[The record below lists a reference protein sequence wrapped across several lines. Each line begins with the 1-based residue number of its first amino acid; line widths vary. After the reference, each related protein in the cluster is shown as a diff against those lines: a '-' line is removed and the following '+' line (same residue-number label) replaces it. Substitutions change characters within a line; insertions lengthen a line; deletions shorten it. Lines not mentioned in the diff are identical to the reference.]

1 VLGIAA
7 ALSPPA
13 AGVDL
18 ATGLLLTACGG
29 AALARG
35 RGPLLFVAGLAW
47 LAGDA
52 WNVLLYA
59 HRGPLT
65 HVLLGASPV
74 TLLAYVDG
82 LIAPLA
88 RSPWPTIALA
98 VAIVAA
104 AAVRFRRR
112 APVVIAALVAAP
124 LVMEAI
130 GKLAQKDTA
139 ALATWWY
146 DLAIATA
153 GVAVVLGMRSR
164 AMETLVIELA
174 SEPQALQAALAR
186 AVGDP
191 TLQVAYRVGGGWVDE
206 AGRPTHVPAPGG
218 PRTVRVVDDLAALV
232 HDPAVL
238 RDETLARSVDAAVRL
253 ALATVRLQA
262 DVAARVREVERS
274 RRRLVEAGAAERRRL
289 REQLRTGAEAR
300 LAAARAELAQAP
312 VAAPLRAELG
322 AAHDDL
328 RRFAQGIHPRTLTE
342 HGLAAALAE
351 LARQA
356 AVRVE
361 LTVPP
366 RRFPSPQE
374 TVAYFVCAES
384 LTNVAKYAPAAS
396 VRIGVSAGPH
406 LLVTVADDGPGG
418 ADPAAGSG
426 LRGLV
431 DRVDALGG
439 TLTVSSPSGHG
450 TTVTARVPL
459 PVAEGSAA

>member
-18 ATGLLLTACGG
+18 ATGLLLTGCGG

-35 RGPLLFVAGLAW
+35 RGPLLLVAGLAW

-52 WNVLLYA
+52 WSALLYA

-65 HVLLGASPV
+65 HVLLGGSPV

-82 LIAPLA
+82 LIPPLA

-104 AAVRFRRR
+104 AAFRFRRR

-124 LVMEAI
+124 LVMEAV

-139 ALATWWY
+139 ALAAWWY
-146 DLAIATA
+146 DLAIAAA
-153 GVAVVLGMRSR
+153 GVAAALGMRSR
-164 AMETLVIELA
+164 AMEALVIELA

-191 TLQVAYRVGGGWVDE
+191 TLEVAYRVGDGWTDE
-206 AGRPTHVPAPGG
+206 AGRPTHVPAGTS
-218 PRTVRVVDDLAALV
+218 RTVRVIDDLAALV
-232 HDPAVL
+232 YDPAVL

-274 RRRLVEAGAAERRRL
+274 RRRLVEAGAVERRRL

-300 LAAARAELAQAP
+300 LAAARAELGQAP
-312 VAAPLRAELG
+312 EAAALRAELS

-328 RRFAQGIHPRTLTE
+328 RRFAQGIHPRALSE

-356 AVRVE
+356 TMPVE

-366 RRFPSPQE
+366 DRFPSPQE

-384 LTNVAKYAPAAS
+384 LTNVAKYAPAAAA
-396 VRIGVSAGPH
+396 RISVSAGSH
-406 LLVTVADDGPGG
+406 LHVTVADDGPGG
-418 ADPAAGSG
+418 AEPAAGSG
-426 LRGLV
+426 LRGLA

-439 TLTVSSPSGHG
+439 TLTVSSPPGRG
-450 TTVTARVPL
+450 TTVTARLPL
-459 PVAEGSAA
+459 LLAAGSAA

>member
-1 VLGIAA
+1 VLGLAA
-7 ALSPPA
+7 ALSLPP
-13 AGVDL
+13 AGVDV

-35 RGPLLFVAGLAW
+35 RGPLLLVAGLAW
-47 LAGDA
+47 LAGDIWSA
-52 WNVLLYA
+52 LLYA

-65 HVLLGASPV
+65 HVLLGFSPV
-74 TLLAYVDG
+74 TLLAYIDG

-98 VAIVAA
+98 VAVLAA
-104 AAVRFRRR
+104 AAFRFRRR

-124 LVMEAI
+124 LVIEAI
-130 GKLAQKDTA
+130 GKLAHKDAA
-139 ALATWWY
+139 ALAAWWY
-146 DLAIATA
+146 DAAIAVA
-153 GVAVVLGMRSR
+153 GIAAALGTRSR

-191 TLQVAYRVGGGWVDE
+191 TLQVAYRVGDGWVDE
-206 AGRPTHVPAPGG
+206 AGRPTHLPASG

-253 ALATVRLQA
+253 ALTTVRLQA
-262 DVAARVREVERS
+262 DVAARVREVEQS

-289 REQLRTGAEAR
+289 REQLRTGAEAH
-300 LAAARAELAQAP
+300 LAAARADLEQAPNAAALQDELA
-312 VAAPLRAELG
+312 AAR
-322 AAHDDL
+322 DDV
-328 RRFAQGIHPRTLTE
+328 RRFAQGIHPRTLTD
-342 HGLAAALAE
+342 HGLAAALTE

-356 AVRVE
+356 TVPVE

-366 RRFPSPQE
+366 DRFPTPQE
-374 TVAYFVCAES
+374 TVAYFVCSES
-384 LTNVAKYAPAAS
+384 LTNVVKYAPAARVQITAS
-396 VRIGVSAGPH
+396 TGTH
-406 LLVTVADDGPGG
+406 LRVTVADDGPGG

-426 LRGLV
+426 LRGLA

-439 TLTVSSPSGHG
+439 TLTVSSPPGDG
-450 TTVTARVPL
+450 TTVSAQLPL
-459 PVAEGSAA
+459 RLATESAA